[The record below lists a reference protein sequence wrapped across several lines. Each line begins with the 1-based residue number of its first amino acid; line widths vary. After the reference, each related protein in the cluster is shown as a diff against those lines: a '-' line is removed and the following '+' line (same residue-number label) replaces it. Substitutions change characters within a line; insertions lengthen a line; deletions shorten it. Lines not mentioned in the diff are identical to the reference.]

1 MHRPHLLFLDAY
13 DSFSNNIINLLQQDL
28 NATVQVIKIDDKR
41 FAETDDACFHA
52 FLKRFDAVVAGPG
65 PGDPRNSHDLGL
77 IGKLWHLPEEVCLPV
92 LGICLGFQSLAL
104 AFGGTASRLHQPRHG
119 LVTEVSHQGQSLFQ
133 DVDVLMATQYHSLHA
148 KLGHNVD
155 KTSPDL
161 WRATSNCPDII
172 PLAWDLSDD
181 QNGPILMGIRHT
193 SKPFYGV
200 QYHPESICTSSAGA
214 QIIHNW
220 WSEAFGWTV
229 NQAAKAQ
236 NPTAF
241 HLSIDVESCDAN
253 SESGDDSASTSSS
266 LFDAVNPT
274 VRDTTATTPAATRD
288 SSRMGRPASS
298 RSVSWRC
305 TDMPSGPVNVAALL
319 QNLQDINQQAV
330 LLESGSKNGQP
341 VRPETGRFSIIGCVE
356 DAPSI
361 KYSTG
366 NHIITSSLSGT
377 NSSYIGSMSDIWSS
391 VETFMAANKATDGN
405 NDLPFWGGLV
415 GFVSY
420 EAGLETI
427 DVAQPANDDRP
438 DVWFVFVS
446 RSVIV
451 DHVERR
457 VYIQSLEEKDDHWF
471 EKAGNTVKELSK
483 EPASLDKPGLPIP
496 AIIAPIQDEYV
507 QKVEI
512 CQSHIRAGDS
522 YELCLTDQSIVSHD
536 ESCRPSSFELYQR
549 LRTRN
554 PAPFGA
560 YLRLKDSNK
569 EGNKEGSK
577 EESKEENKKKIK
589 EEKGNAVTI
598 LSSSPERF
606 LSWSRAGKC
615 QFRPIKGTVE
625 KKDGLTREDAEK
637 LLNVD
642 KERAE
647 NLMIVDLIRHDLH
660 GVVGSGNV
668 KVEKLMTVEEYQTV
682 FQLVSV
688 IEGQLQEGSRH
699 TGIDVLAAS
708 LPPGSMTGAPKKRS
722 CELLTEIEGKAR
734 GIYSGVLG
742 YFDVGGG
749 GDFSVVIRT
758 AFQWEDEGVWRIGA
772 GGAVTVLSSPIAEF
786 EEMDL
791 KRQSCLPSLGLQSLS
806 SVGSR

>member
-236 NPTAF
+236 NATAF

-457 VYIQSLEEKDDHWF
+457 VYIQ
-471 EKAGNTVKELSK
+471 
-483 EPASLDKPGLPIP
+483 
-496 AIIAPIQDEYV
+496 
-507 QKVEI
+507 
-512 CQSHIRAGDS
+512 
-522 YELCLTDQSIVSHD
+522 
-536 ESCRPSSFELYQR
+536 
-549 LRTRN
+549 
-554 PAPFGA
+554 
-560 YLRLKDSNK
+560 
-569 EGNKEGSK
+569 
-577 EESKEENKKKIK
+577 
-589 EEKGNAVTI
+589 
-598 LSSSPERF
+598 
-606 LSWSRAGKC
+606 
-615 QFRPIKGTVE
+615 
-625 KKDGLTREDAEK
+625 
-637 LLNVD
+637 
-642 KERAE
+642 
-647 NLMIVDLIRHDLH
+647 
-660 GVVGSGNV
+660 
-668 KVEKLMTVEEYQTV
+668 
-682 FQLVSV
+682 
-688 IEGQLQEGSRH
+688 
-699 TGIDVLAAS
+699 
-708 LPPGSMTGAPKKRS
+708 
-722 CELLTEIEGKAR
+722 
-734 GIYSGVLG
+734 
-742 YFDVGGG
+742 
-749 GDFSVVIRT
+749 
-758 AFQWEDEGVWRIGA
+758 
-772 GGAVTVLSSPIAEF
+772 
-786 EEMDL
+786 
-791 KRQSCLPSLGLQSLS
+791 
-806 SVGSR
+806 

>member
-13 DSFSNNIINLLQQDL
+13 DSFSNNIISLLDQDL
-28 NATVQVIKIDDKR
+28 NATVDVIKIDDKR
-41 FAETDDACFHA
+41 FATTSDACFHA
-52 FLKRFDAVVAGPG
+52 FLKPFDAVVAGPG
-65 PGDPRNSHDLGL
+65 PGDPRNPHDLGL
-77 IGKLWHLPEEVCLPV
+77 IAKLWNLPQDVCLPV

-104 AFGGTASRLHQPRHG
+104 AFGATAGRLYEPRHG
-119 LVTEVSHQGQSLFQ
+119 LVTEVSHNQQSLFQ
-133 DVDVLMATQYHSLHA
+133 GIDLLMATQYHSLHV
-148 KLGHNVD
+148 KLGHD
-155 KTSPDL
+155 AHQPFSHL
-161 WRATSNCPDII
+161 WRSTQNCPDIV
-172 PLAWDLSDD
+172 PLAWDLSD
-181 QNGPILMGIRHT
+181 QRNGPILMGIKHAT
-193 SKPFYGV
+193 KPFFGV

-214 QIIHNW
+214 HIIRNW
-220 WSEAFGWTV
+220 WSEAFAWKV
-229 NQAAKAQ
+229 DQSAAIR
-236 NPTAF
+236 PEPVL
-241 HLSIDVESCDAN
+241 HPSVDVEPYDTG
-253 SESGDDSASTSSS
+253 SENGDDSDSTSSS

-274 VRDTTATTPAATRD
+274 VREHIATTATTPAVTRD
-288 SSRMGRPASS
+288 SSRMGRFAST
-298 RSVSWRC
+298 RSVSWKC
-305 TDMPSGPVNVAALL
+305 IETGSSAVDVACLL
-319 QNLQDINQQAV
+319 QDLQCVNEQAIM
-330 LLESGSKNGQP
+330 LESGSKNGRP
-341 VRPETGRFSIIGCVE
+341 VRPETGRFSIIGCAD
-356 DAPSI
+356 DAQSI
-361 KYSTG
+361 RYSTG
-366 NHIITSSLSGT
+366 NRIITSTLSESR
-377 NSSYIGSMSDIWSS
+377 SSYAGSMSDVWSS
-391 VETFMAANKATDGN
+391 VETFMAANRAQDGCP
-405 NDLPFWGGLV
+405 DVPFWGGLV

-427 DVAQPANDDRP
+427 DVAQPANNNRP

-446 RSVIV
+446 RSIVV
-451 DHVERR
+451 DHVGRKI
-457 VYIQSLEEKDDHWF
+457 YLQSLEQSDDHWMV
-471 EKAGNTVKELSK
+471 ETERAVKTLINAQAGRHNRTPKVT
-483 EPASLDKPGLPIP
+483 IP
-496 AIIAPIQDEYV
+496 AVIAPEQLEYV

-512 CQSHIRAGDS
+512 CQDHIRAGDS
-522 YELCLTDQSIVSHD
+522 YELCLTDQSIVSYA
-536 ESCRPSSFELYQR
+536 EKCRPSSFELYQR
-549 LRTRN
+549 LRASN

-560 YLRLKDSNK
+560 YLRLK
-569 EGNKEGSK
+569 
-577 EESKEENKKKIK
+577 EESQGETED
-589 EEKGNAVTI
+589 AVAI

-606 LSWSRAGKC
+606 LSWSRTGKC

-625 KKDGLTREDAEK
+625 KKEGLTREKAEN

-758 AFQWEDEGVWRIGA
+758 AFQWDDEGVWRIGA
-772 GGAVTVLSSPIAEF
+772 GGAVTVLSSPVAEF

-791 KRQSCLPSLGLQSLS
+791 KRQSCLPALGLGL
-806 SVGSR
+806 GSGPKPEPQGDSAR

>member
-28 NATVQVIKIDDKR
+28 NATVEVIKIDDKR
-41 FAETDDACFHA
+41 FAKSHDASFHA
-52 FLKRFDAVVAGPG
+52 FLGRFDAVVAGPG

-77 IGKLWHLPEEVCLPV
+77 IGKLWNLPDEICLPV

-104 AFGGTASRLHQPRHG
+104 AFGGTAGRLHQPRHG
-119 LVTEVSHQGQSLFQ
+119 LVTEVTHQRQSLFK
-133 DVDVLMATQYHSLHA
+133 DIDILMATQYHSLHA
-148 KLGHNVD
+148 KLGHTAD
-155 KTSPDL
+155 KVSPEL
-161 WRATSNCPDII
+161 WKTTPNCPEIV
-172 PLAWDLSDD
+172 PLAWDLSDE
-181 QNGPILMGIRHT
+181 QNGPILMGIRH
-193 SKPFYGV
+193 SNKPFYGV

-220 WSEAFGWTV
+220 WSEALAWTIGR
-229 NQAAKAQ
+229 AAKVHK
-236 NPTAF
+236 PEM
-241 HLSIDVESCDAN
+241 SSPIIDVDSQDIE

-274 VRDTTATTPAATRD
+274 VRDTTATTPAATRN
-288 SSRMGRPASS
+288 SSRTRRSAPS
-298 RSVSWRC
+298 RSISWKC
-305 TDMPSGPVNVAALL
+305 IDLSSDIVDVALL
-319 QNLQDINQQAV
+319 VQKLQDTDQQAIM
-330 LLESGSKNGQP
+330 LESGSKDGQP
-341 VRPETGRFSIIGCVE
+341 VRPETGRFSIIGCAK

-361 KYSTG
+361 RYSTG
-366 NHIITSSLSGT
+366 NHIICSDLSGSKT
-377 NSSYIGSMSDIWSS
+377 SHTGSMADVWSM
-391 VETFMAANKATDGN
+391 VESFMAANRATDGCP
-405 NDLPFWGGLV
+405 DIPFWGGLI

-427 DVAQPANDDRP
+427 DVSQHTNNDRP

-446 RSVIV
+446 RSVV
-451 DHVERR
+451 LDHIERKI
-457 VYIQSLEEKDDHWF
+457 YIQSLEERDDHWF
-471 EKAGNTVKELSK
+471 ENVEMTVKGPIGKPDALWSMRNEKPEPIKPAVAAPK
-483 EPASLDKPGLPIP
+483 EA
-496 AIIAPIQDEYV
+496 EYV
-507 QKVEI
+507 RKVEA
-512 CQSHIRAGDS
+512 CQDHIRAGDS
-522 YELCLTDQSIVSHD
+522 YELCLTDQSIISYD
-536 ESCRPSSFELYQR
+536 EGTQPNPFELYER
-549 LRTRN
+549 LRTFN

-560 YLRLKDSNK
+560 FLRLQEETK
-569 EGNKEGSK
+569 ENQNG
-577 EESKEENKKKIK
+577 I
-589 EEKGNAVTI
+589 TI

-606 LSWSRAGKC
+606 LSWSRTGKC
-615 QFRPIKGTVE
+615 QYRPIKGTIE
-625 KKDGLTREDAEK
+625 KKNDLTRKEAEA

-668 KVEKLMTVEEYQTV
+668 KVEKLMAVEEYQTV
-682 FQLVSV
+682 YQLVSV
-688 IEGQLQEGSRH
+688 IEGQIQDGSRH

-722 CELLTEIEGKAR
+722 CELLTEIEGTAR

-758 AFQWEDEGVWRIGA
+758 AFKWDDEGVWRIGA
-772 GGAVTVLSSPIAEF
+772 GGAITVLSSPMAEW

-791 KRQSCLPSLGLQSLS
+791 KRQSCLPLFGHL
-806 SVGSR
+806 RDPAR

>member
-41 FAETDDACFHA
+41 FVASDDACFHA
-52 FLKRFDAVVAGPG
+52 FLARFDAVVAGPG
-65 PGDPRNSHDLGL
+65 PGDPRNPHDLGL
-77 IGKLWHLPEEVCLPV
+77 IGKLWHLPEGICVPV

-104 AFGGTASRLHQPRHG
+104 AFGGTAGRLHQPRHG
-119 LVTEVSHQGQSLFQ
+119 LVTEVSHQGQSLFK
-133 DVDVLMATQYHSLHA
+133 DIDVLMATQYHSLHA

-155 KTSPDL
+155 KASPELWKVTSD
-161 WRATSNCPDII
+161 CPDIL

-181 QNGPILMGIRHT
+181 QNGPILMGIRHLT
-193 SKPFYGV
+193 KPFFGV

-214 QIIHNW
+214 RIIHNW
-220 WSEAFGWTV
+220 WSEALAWTIDR
-229 NQAAKAQ
+229 AAILRKIETSH
-236 NPTAF
+236 PV
-241 HLSIDVESCDAN
+241 IDVDSVDTN
-253 SESGDDSASTSSS
+253 SESGEDSASTSSS

-274 VRDTTATTPAATRD
+274 IRDTTATTPAVTRN
-288 SSRMGRPASS
+288 SSRMGRPTAST
-298 RSVSWRC
+298 SVSWRC
-305 TDMPSGPVNVAALL
+305 VDTSLDGIDVALL
-319 QNLQDINQQAV
+319 LRNLQDTDQQAIM
-330 LLESGSKNGQP
+330 LESGSKSGQP
-341 VRPETGRFSIIGCVE
+341 VRPETGRFSIVGCAN
-356 DAPSI
+356 DAQSI
-361 KYSTG
+361 RYSTG
-366 NHIITSSLSGT
+366 NHIITSDLSGT
-377 NSSYIGSMSDIWSS
+377 KTSYTGSMADVWSS
-391 VETFMAANKATDGN
+391 VESFMAANKATDGSI
-405 NDLPFWGGLV
+405 DIPFWGGLV

-427 DVAQPANDDRP
+427 DVAQSTNNDRS

-446 RSVIV
+446 RSIVV
-451 DHVERR
+451 DHVEKK
-457 VYIQSLEEKDDHWF
+457 VYIQSLEKSDNHWF
-471 EKAGNTVKELSK
+471 GRVEEVLQKLMKKSDTRSEPHDNSNPVLPSVAAPKQEEYMSKVKT
-483 EPASLDKPGLPIP
+483 
-496 AIIAPIQDEYV
+496 
-507 QKVEI
+507 
-512 CQSHIRAGDS
+512 CQYHIRAGDS
-522 YELCLTDQSIVSHD
+522 YELCLTDQSMVLYGDSSQP
-536 ESCRPSSFELYQR
+536 ESFELYQR
-549 LRTRN
+549 LRTFN

-560 YLRLKDSNK
+560 YLRL
-569 EGNKEGSK
+569 E
-577 EESKEENKKKIK
+577 EENEQRKN
-589 EEKGNAVTI
+589 GVTI

-625 KKDGLTREDAEK
+625 KKHGLTRKEAEA

-668 KVEKLMTVEEYQTV
+668 KVEKLMAVEEYQTV

-722 CELLTEIEGKAR
+722 CELLTEIEGKPR

-758 AFQWEDEGVWRIGA
+758 AFRWDDEDVWRIGA
-772 GGAVTVLSSPIAEF
+772 GGAVTVLSSPQAEF

-791 KRQSCLPSLGLQSLS
+791 KRQSCLPLFGH
-806 SVGSR
+806 RRDPAK